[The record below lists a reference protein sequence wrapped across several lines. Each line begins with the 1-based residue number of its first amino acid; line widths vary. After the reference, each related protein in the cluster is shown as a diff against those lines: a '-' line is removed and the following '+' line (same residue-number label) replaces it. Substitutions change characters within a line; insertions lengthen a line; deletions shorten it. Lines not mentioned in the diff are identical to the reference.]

1 MTRSEQVFRQYGN
14 PFGNGNVVQGGAG
27 RECPLSDRRNA
38 IVQIYPLQVLTELET
53 PTRNFLYRCRNT
65 DFYNVAIKERT
76 LVQGGQ
82 AVRNSERCQR
92 CTLQYPTSKRCNCR
106 GNIQFVQGLI
116 HMAKAQLWIVFSPS
130 GRITSLSVVL
140 SLSPMLL

>member
-82 AVRNSERCQR
+82 PSGIVKDVKGVPS
-92 CTLQYPTSKRCNCR
+92 
-106 GNIQFVQGLI
+106 NIQPPSVVTVEGTFNLFKAL